1 MKLEKHVIE
10 RIEGLTDTNAIINFK
25 ESVNIII
32 VDMLNEGW
40 GYEDA
45 TDYMFDVIKA
55 TVEAHKR
62 QDEEDKEFGN
72 ERASLA
78 RTHVIGKK
86 VVIIDETQTQNNVSI
101 KTISGFELEGMTRN
115 WKKVVI
121 IDETQTQNNVSI
133 KTISD
138 FELEGMIWFEE
149 DEYGTHFA
157 WESDIEAFLQGKKVY
172 IHDGEV
178 SMQLVNL

>member
-10 RIEGLTDTNAIINFK
+10 RIEGLTDTNAILNFK

-62 QDEEDKEFGN
+62 QDEEDEEFGN

-78 RTHVIGKK
+78 RTHVIGRK
-86 VVIIDETQTQNNVSI
+86 VIIIDETGTQNNV
-101 KTISGFELEGMTRN
+101 T
-115 WKKVVI
+115 
-121 IDETQTQNNVSI
+121 I

-138 FELEGMIWFEE
+138 FEYLNRTICFEE
-149 DEYGTHFA
+149 DEYGTYFYSTA
-157 WESDIEAFLQGKKVY
+157 GAEQFLQGKKAY
-172 IHDGEV
+172 LHDGEV
-178 SMQLVNL
+178 SIQLAN